1 MATTRTR
8 KTAAKATPATETAEV
23 TENPTQE
30 VTKAKSR
37 RTATKAKYDAADL
50 PTTGSQQ
57 FRHGGDYK
65 PHVRALSAFAKGN
78 PTNMGHVKALIHLG
92 WVKPGGTNNAS
103 KSGAFTFADNADLP
117 AEAWSVGEPAAP
129 QISANLRALAEAG
142 APQDALEGLWAAYV
156 GV

>member
-1 MATTRTR
+1 MSTSTR
-8 KTAAKATPATETAEV
+8 KTPAKTEAPEAP
-23 TENPTQE
+23 EAPE
-30 VTKAKSR
+30 
-37 RTATKAKYDAADL
+37 ATKYNVEDL
-50 PTTGSQQ
+50 PKTGSLQ
-57 FRHGGDYK
+57 FRQNGEYK
-65 PHVRALSAFAKGN
+65 PAITALSAFAKTN
-78 PTNMGHVKALIHLG
+78 PTAKGHVKALIHLG